1 MNNKFDSQTI
11 KMLDNDSKIGILMTV
26 DENNCPHLTFIS
38 SIQAK
43 GESEVTFGEFSVGLS
58 KKFIKERPD
67 VTFLALDADYNYT
80 RGTAKFTH
88 FEKTGETF
96 DAYNN
101 KPLFRYNTYF
111 GFNTIY
117 FMDLVSTTGLA
128 KLDMPKIVA
137 GALASRVK
145 AATVTKSDKNI
156 LNSTARGLFA
166 KLDGMKFLGCFDKTG
181 KPWIIPIIQAT
192 HAGTDRV
199 VFASTPFGD
208 EIKNV
213 KIGSK
218 VAVLAVN
225 MELQSVL
232 VKGRYSKKGVVDIER
247 VYNSMP
253 PKMGY
258 IYPRAEKP
266 ETITEF

>member
-1 MNNKFDSQTI
+1 MITIENYFDYQRKYECSGYASAYALRSQ
-11 KMLDNDSKIGILMTV
+11 
-26 DENNCPHLTFIS
+26 
-38 SIQAK
+38 
-43 GESEVTFGEFSVGLS
+43 GEDVVGLDLYNRFTD
-58 KKFIKERPD
+58 KAKDGTLPAIYLRKNLNNMGYNCR
-67 VTFLALDADYNYT
+67 LRIGCLLDLKYAVS
-80 RGTAKFTH
+80 
-88 FEKTGETF
+88 ETF

-199 VFASTPFGD
+199 AFASTPFGD